1 MYAHPACRTVAITSM
16 LSFQVP
22 LVLCGNKCDLEDE
35 RVVGKDAGQ
44 GLAKVFN
51 NCTFLETSAKSKINV
66 NEVSCFVYVQ
76 VLYFRYLLQLHHSMP
91 VSILPPLC
99 ATSSSVCHFILTAS
113 LAPYRFS
120 TILCVRLTAR
130 AQPQAAG
137 RPLAV
142 AACCCNPLISAL
154 VSSTRGGVTVRFVHP
169 LCLHVVFYPKGLSC
183 ATLAGA
189 DTITTR

>member
-76 VLYFRYLLQLHHSMP
+76 VLYFRYLLQGS
-91 VSILPPLC
+91 PL
-99 ATSSSVCHFILTAS
+99 
-113 LAPYRFS
+113 LAES
-120 TILCVRLTAR
+120 TAR
-130 AQPQAAG
+130 TMP
-137 RPLAV
+137 
-142 AACCCNPLISAL
+142 SAL
-154 VSSTRGGVTVRFVHP
+154 SPRR
-169 LCLHVVFYPKGLSC
+169 
-183 ATLAGA
+183 LAALRACGA
-189 DTITTR
+189 WLRR